1 LFQLTGVFY
10 VGWQQN
16 TADLLN
22 IGLDKNSYANNYMF
36 YNVGGLWNN
45 SQYSGAWMIRPI
57 VSENTV
63 FLSSNDISSTFKVF
77 PNPASS
83 YVKIQAN
90 NFSNR
95 IILYD
100 LNGSILLNKIYNQNQ
115 IEISVDFLSSG
126 IYILKVINDSGFIYR
141 KIIIR

>member
-1 LFQLTGVFY
+1 
-10 VGWQQN
+10 
-16 TADLLN
+16 
-22 IGLDKNSYANNYMF
+22 
-36 YNVGGLWNN
+36 
-45 SQYSGAWMIRPI
+45 MIRPI

-77 PNPASS
+77 PNPVSS
-83 YVKIQAN
+83 YIKIQAN

-115 IEISVDFLSSG
+115 IEISVDFLSRA
-126 IYILKVINDSGFIYR
+126 INV
-141 KIIIR
+141 

>member
-1 LFQLTGVFY
+1 MCIR
-10 VGWQQN
+10 
-16 TADLLN
+16 DRLN
-22 IGLDKNSYANNYMF
+22 IGLDKNSSANNYMF

-45 SQYSGAWMIRPI
+45 SQYIGAWMIRPI

-63 FLSSNDISSTFKVF
+63 FLASNEISSSFEVY

-83 YVKIQAN
+83 YVKIQTN
-90 NFSNR
+90 DFSNR

-100 LNGSILLNKIYNQNQ
+100 LNGNMLLNKIYNQNQ

-126 IYILKVINDSGFIYR
+126 IYVLKVINDSGFIYR
-141 KIIIR
+141 KIIIK